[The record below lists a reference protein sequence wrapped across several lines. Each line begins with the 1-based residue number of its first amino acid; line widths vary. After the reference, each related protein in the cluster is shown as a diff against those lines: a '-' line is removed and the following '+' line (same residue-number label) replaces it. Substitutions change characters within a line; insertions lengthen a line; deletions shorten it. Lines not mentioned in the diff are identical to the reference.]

1 MADRKLPPVP
11 VYELDSYEPVEVIR
25 PVYKVT
31 DDMVEA
37 KIKQIVEQAPKD
49 YVETKRMVAGP
60 KDVIKISIH
69 VDKDG
74 EAIEGLCNDEQLFT
88 LGGGT
93 MPIGFDR
100 NVVGIKVDETRQFD
114 FDGPDLDD
122 PQAKECPYHAKVTL
136 LAIMREVEP
145 ELTDEWVSKK
155 ILLCKT
161 VEAFRDRTRKQL
173 EKEAASMEEAE
184 LIERAANA
192 LTTRFHGRIDDA
204 WYESTRDD
212 MVRTYE
218 EQAKQQGTT
227 LDGMLK
233 SQGMDKEQFNMMMML
248 QVREVLQQ
256 GFSLD
261 AWARHYGLEATD
273 DDVIHVADMMSNGRG
288 KLMID
293 NLTEAGEEEQL
304 KGLRMAALRYV
315 ANKDV
320 LEKATVKNPS

>member
-1 MADRKLPPVP
+1 MP
-11 VYELDSYEPVEVIR
+11 VYELDSYEPVEITR
-25 PVYKVT
+25 PVYTVT
-31 DDMVEA
+31 DDMVET

-49 YVETKRMVAGP
+49 YEETKRQVAGP

-74 EAIEGLCNDEQLFT
+74 EDVTGLCNDEQLFT

-100 NVVGIKVDETRQFD
+100 NVVGIKVGEERDFE

-122 PQAKECPYHAKVTL
+122 PNAKERPYHAHVKL
-136 LAIMREVEP
+136 IAIMREAQP

-161 VEAFRDRTRKQL
+161 VEAFRERTRKQL
-173 EKEAASMEEAE
+173 EKEAASMEESE

-192 LTTRFHGRIDDA
+192 LTARFHGRIDDA

-212 MVRTYE
+212 MMRTYE
-218 EQAKQQGTT
+218 EQAKSQGTT
-227 LDGMLK
+227 LENMLK
-233 SQGMDKEQFNMMMML
+233 SQGMDKDQFNMMVML
-248 QVREVLQQ
+248 QVRDVLQQ

-261 AWARHYGLEATD
+261 AWARHYGLEATE

-293 NLTEAGEEEQL
+293 NLTQAGEEEQL
-304 KGLRMAALRYV
+304 KGLRMAAVRYV

-320 LEKATVKNPS
+320 LEKAAVKDPQ